1 MVSLK
6 ARRAFLRLKR
16 TIRLQAAV
24 RGHLV
29 RRQAV
34 ATLYCIH
41 GIVKLQAN
49 IRGQIARCSSI
60 GCELITKQ
68 GLEKQ
73 VNYQTDFLKFII
85 PCAPIYVKVF
95 ERKT

>member
-6 ARRAFLRLKR
+6 ARRAFLRLKS

-41 GIVKLQAN
+41 GIVKLQAHV
-49 IRGQIARCSSI
+49 RGQIIRHSSI
-60 GCELITKQ
+60 GCEVITKQ
-68 GLEKQ
+68 GLGQQ
-73 VNYQTDFLKFII
+73 VNYEIDFVKFIT
-85 PCAPIYVKVF
+85 PYVPIM
-95 ERKT
+95 